1 MVRLQ
6 MLSSLS
12 AQEGLIANCKERYAA
27 LENHVMQRL
36 RWAAGANPSL
46 NTTLQHFQ
54 DASTAR
60 AQILEVR
67 VHPLSHVVLCDIGPP
82 SVPCHVV

>member
-1 MVRLQ
+1 MGMCVTDICVTCLSLGVQ

-12 AQEGLIANCKERYAA
+12 AQEGLIAGCKERYSA
-27 LENHVMQRL
+27 LEGHVMQRL

-60 AQILEVR
+60 AQVLEVR
-67 VHPLSHVVLCDIGPP
+67 M
-82 SVPCHVV
+82 